1 MSHEVS
7 QEGMFL
13 LENEEGTGFKGT
25 GRQLLFCACVNCW
38 CCIATHTLPSS
49 EAPPSLLPPRSP
61 RATPPAL
68 ALPGKTAFCR
78 VLSVVVA
85 ISGE

>member
-49 EAPPSLLPPRSP
+49 EPHPASFLQEALGQPLQHLLC
-61 RATPPAL
+61 L
-68 ALPGKTAFCR
+68 ARLHFVGC
-78 VLSVVVA
+78 
-85 ISGE
+85 

>member
-1 MSHEVS
+1 MSHEMS

-13 LENEEGTGFKGT
+13 LENEEGTGFEGT

-68 ALPGKTAFCR
+68 ALPGNTAFCR